1 MFRIKMH
8 LQAQI
13 AHNTHAYKTSV
24 RFTYS
29 NIRKKILIITKM
41 QTKASFKHIEHSL
54 HFKKDVPNVEFLHDQ
69 FPFHSHR

>member
-29 NIRKKILIITKM
+29 NIRKKNTYHHKM
-41 QTKASFKHIEHSL
+41 QTKESFKNIEHFL
-54 HFKKDVPNVEFLHDQ
+54 HFKKDVPNLEFLHDQ
-69 FPFHSHR
+69 FPFHPHR